1 MDFTPNPQFARQY
14 VTGPE
19 CHDVVHAAAMHVH
32 DVFKRI
38 APQDTGRMVASTR
51 VEMTQTAHDG
61 WRAEVVVPVMTVDG
75 RRTRYA
81 KFVEF
86 GTRYMRAQ
94 HNLLHALQI
103 VHEEKW

>member
-1 MDFTPNPQFARQY
+1 MDFTPNPNFQREY
-14 VTGPE
+14 LGSPH
-19 CHDVVHAAAMHVH
+19 CHDVIADASAHVR
-32 DVFKRI
+32 DVFKRV

-51 VEMTQTAHDG
+51 VEMTRAVNG
-61 WRAEVVVPVMTVDG
+61 WQADVVVPVITQDG

-94 HNLLHALQI
+94 HNLRHALEI
-103 VHEEKW
+103 VSEETW

>member
-1 MDFTPNPQFARQY
+1 MRFEANRQFEREY
-14 VTGPE
+14 SNSPD
-19 CHDVVHAAAMHVH
+19 CHDAVADAAMQVH

-51 VEMTQTAHDG
+51 VEMTRTRDG
-61 WRAEVVVPVMTVDG
+61 WIGEVVVPVATTDG
-75 RRTRYA
+75 RRTKYA

-94 HNLLHALQI
+94 HNLRHALEI
-103 VHEEKW
+103 VQEDNR